1 MVDNL
6 INVIYFRL
14 LVKMLKFDFTPIL
27 KHQLKDSTNRIIDS
41 EQESC
46 GYPAAESVNQKFESD
61 KWD

>member
-1 MVDNL
+1 MK
-6 INVIYFRL
+6 I
-14 LVKMLKFDFTPIL
+14 DFIPIL
-27 KHQLKDSTNRIIDS
+27 KYQLKDSTNRIIDS